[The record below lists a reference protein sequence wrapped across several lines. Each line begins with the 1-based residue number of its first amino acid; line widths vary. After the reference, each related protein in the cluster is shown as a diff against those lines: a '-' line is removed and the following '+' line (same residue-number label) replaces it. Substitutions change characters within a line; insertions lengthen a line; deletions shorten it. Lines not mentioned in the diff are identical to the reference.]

1 MAEFTFGQMLDQAG
15 QAAAESGATSDVVVA
30 AGTHV
35 GTIVFT
41 NSKRSSRGKL
51 TVGAKFRVDSEG
63 PSKGG
68 GVWMNQYLSPESP
81 AALDIW
87 FRTFETLGVPR
98 THWASFGADLDAAGA
113 DVATRIKGVQ
123 AQITV
128 EIDGQY
134 GPRIKSV
141 RPVGQGAAAPGVPGP
156 TTPSTVPAAGAATR
170 PRPAF

>member
-1 MAEFTFGQMLDQAG
+1 MGEFTFGQMLDDAG
-15 QAAAESGATSDVVVA
+15 KAAAESGATSDVVVGP
-30 AGTHV
+30 GTYV

-41 NSKRSSRGKL
+41 NSKRSGGNKL
-51 TVGAKFRVDSEG
+51 SVGAKFRIDTEG
-63 PSKGG
+63 PAKGG

-87 FRTFETLGVPR
+87 FRTFEVLGIPR

-113 DVATRIKGVQ
+113 DVATRIKGVT

-128 EIDGQY
+128 EEDGTY
-134 GPRIKSV
+134 GPKIKSV
-141 RPVGQGAAAPGVPGP
+141 KPAGGGAAAPGVPGP
-156 TTPSTVPAAGAATR
+156 PAPSTVPAAGAATR